1 MVTELTD
8 NIALPIFSPC
18 YLPAL
23 IVVNIEALYLTF
35 HFGVHI
41 LYIDGRTEIF

>member
-1 MVTELTD
+1 MVTAHTENT
-8 NIALPIFSPC
+8 ALPMFSPC

-41 LYIDGRTEIF
+41 LYIYGRTEIF